1 MHSAHIRGHLETIRY
16 INITGYTGG
25 DRGKWNKDLQMIL
38 DRGTCDKEGFIVP
51 NRRGERRGQ
60 DNVSHFENKTYR
72 LRMKFAPPAGI
83 ALSSAYKAGMLPSKF
98 RAIMAG
104 CTGFHST
111 TKNNEMWQNLG
122 GKKPHFLH
130 GFTKLPLMLLT
141 ENAKTT
147 PFFCRPNSDLHNTQN
162 CNVTLGFCWNVIK

>member
-72 LRMKFAPPAGI
+72 LRMKFAPLRELHFL
-83 ALSSAYKAGMLPSKF
+83 ALIRQVCYLPSSELSWLAVQDSIPP
-98 RAIMAG
+98 RRIMK
-104 CTGFHST
+104 CDKIWVEKSHIFYTVS
-111 TKNNEMWQNLG
+111 L
-122 GKKPHFLH
+122 
-130 GFTKLPLMLLT
+130 
-141 ENAKTT
+141 
-147 PFFCRPNSDLHNTQN
+147 NSR
-162 CNVTLGFCWNVIK
+162 